1 MTYRAI
7 EVSHLPP
14 VAPVDQA
21 APMLAW
27 IKIADLVID
36 DDYQRPLNPGNWLA
50 IRRIADSFRW
60 GRFGPVLV
68 SPIQAGRY
76 AVIDGQ
82 HRCHAAALCGFATVP
97 CMVVHL
103 SQAEQASS
111 FAWANG
117 NVTRMTVY
125 QMYRAGLVA
134 AEPWAERCQW
144 AVEQAGCHLATVNP
158 SAKDRK
164 PRVVYCVGMVRQ
176 FVSRGHAEA
185 LRAGLTAIA
194 SYDTTGRVALY
205 SDYILNP
212 WCAAITEVPGAANV
226 DLTPVLARND
236 PFKVVAAA
244 DKMAANASGRTG
256 LARKD
261 AFVVLIRR
269 YLAELRVAA

>member
-7 EVSHLPP
+7 EVSHLSP
-14 VAPVDQA
+14 VVPVDQA

-36 DDYQRPLNPGNWLA
+36 DDYQRPLNPGNWAA
-50 IRRIADSFRW
+50 IRRIAESFRW
-60 GRFGPVLV
+60 GRFSPVLV
-68 SPIQAGRY
+68 SPIEAGRY

-82 HRCHAAALCGFATVP
+82 HRCHGAALCGFESVP

-103 SQAEQASS
+103 SQAEQAGS
-111 FAWANG
+111 FASVNG
-117 NVTRMTVY
+117 MVTRITVH
-125 QMYRAGLVA
+125 QIYRAGLA
-134 AEPWAERCQW
+134 AGHPWAQQCQR
-144 AVEQAGCHLATVNP
+144 AVEQAGCQLATANP

-164 PRVVYCVGMVRQ
+164 PRVIYCVGMVRQ

-185 LRAGLTAIA
+185 LRTGLAAIA
-194 SYDTTGRVALY
+194 GYDTTGRVPLY

-212 WCAAITEVPGAANV
+212 WCAAIAEVPFAAGV

-269 YLAELRVAA
+269 YLAELAVAA